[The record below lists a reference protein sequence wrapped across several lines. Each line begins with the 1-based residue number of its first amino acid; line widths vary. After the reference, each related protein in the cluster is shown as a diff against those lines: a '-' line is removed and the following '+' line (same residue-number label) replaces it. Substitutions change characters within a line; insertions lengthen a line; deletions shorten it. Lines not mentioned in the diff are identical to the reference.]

1 MAAER
6 TVEVGHARAVVR
18 PHDHRKGYVVEKVWV
33 DPEHRGN
40 GAARRLMREI
50 SDKFRRH
57 DLWLK
62 PRPYSE
68 MGAELGATIDQLK
81 RFYRSLGFEPA
92 DEKDNMLRPAS
103 REKRAYARAREAK
116 VPRVDELPSYC
127 GPAALKSVMG
137 FHGVEVGQRRL
148 GRLAGTTVR
157 DGTSGAGMRRAARR
171 FGFDARVQDGA
182 TLDRLRNEVAKGR
195 PAIVNWWSEDD
206 GHYSVVER
214 VGDRGVHMMDPE
226 TARARTVD
234 RTTFERNWFDFERS
248 NGTGRLVR
256 RRMITIK
263 PAVQAGEKQAAI
275 VAPIALKNMRL
286 GAQLD
291 DALKPYQ
298 DDARTFLRSLDD
310 VQDARERA
318 KAREKVAELY
328 KFAAFKEAATLQ
340 QLRAGVARL
349 PGVVESSHP
358 VVQAFGGMVLPT
370 RAQLKGRGKS
380 IMMGMQRKLMGSE
393 NFDALQA
400 AAKDLEHPSLRGKI
414 LHSGNMG
421 AYMHPSAPPDVQQGL
436 HTTGIMHEALER
448 TGRAGQ
454 GLHTLGTETKD
465 FNLVSRLR
473 GGPLEDQVRGSMME
487 LRAPE
492 YAHLQHRFSET
503 FKDPRASEFVT
514 EGGRIPKAMRKAYA
528 REMRP
533 YTHTTVP
540 EAAGIMSEQA
550 PVVQGRYAEVA
561 KVGSV
566 KRAEKSEDG
575 EHELQGH
582 IDFQGLDIAV
592 ENRKGSV
599 RSGKK
604 PDGGT
609 WRTVMKAPY
618 GYIEAPAKG
627 KDGESVDVY
636 VGPKKDAPVA
646 YVVHQHKPNGTGH
659 DEDKVIL
666 GTESEEEAKRLY
678 LQHYDDPKFLGPV
691 SAVPVDRLKQLLE
704 QKKRLTKISGV
715 AMGAVA
721 APFKAVASGGFN
733 PAKNVQSLAQRW
745 KPPKVSA
752 PSVQSLPGMPKLK

>member
-1 MAAER
+1 MDRYITCAEKTAAER

-103 REKRAYARAREAK
+103 REK
-116 VPRVDELPSYC
+116 
-127 GPAALKSVMG
+127 
-137 FHGVEVGQRRL
+137 
-148 GRLAGTTVR
+148 
-157 DGTSGAGMRRAARR
+157 
-171 FGFDARVQDGA
+171 
-182 TLDRLRNEVAKGR
+182 
-195 PAIVNWWSEDD
+195 
-206 GHYSVVER
+206 
-214 VGDRGVHMMDPE
+214 
-226 TARARTVD
+226 
-234 RTTFERNWFDFERS
+234 
-248 NGTGRLVR
+248 
-256 RRMITIK
+256 
-263 PAVQAGEKQAAI
+263 QAAI

-310 VQDARERA
+310 AHDARERA
-318 KAREKVAELY
+318 KAGEKVAELY
-328 KFAAFKEAATLQ
+328 
-340 QLRAGVARL
+340 
-349 PGVVESSHP
+349 
-358 VVQAFGGMVLPT
+358 
-370 RAQLKGRGKS
+370 
-380 IMMGMQRKLMGSE
+380 
-393 NFDALQA
+393 
-400 AAKDLEHPSLRGKI
+400 
-414 LHSGNMG
+414 
-421 AYMHPSAPPDVQQGL
+421 
-436 HTTGIMHEALER
+436 
-448 TGRAGQ
+448 
-454 GLHTLGTETKD
+454 
-465 FNLVSRLR
+465 
-473 GGPLEDQVRGSMME
+473 
-487 LRAPE
+487 
-492 YAHLQHRFSET
+492 
-503 FKDPRASEFVT
+503 
-514 EGGRIPKAMRKAYA
+514 
-528 REMRP
+528 
-533 YTHTTVP
+533 
-540 EAAGIMSEQA
+540 
-550 PVVQGRYAEVA
+550 RYAA
-561 KVGSV
+561 WKQ
-566 KRAEKSEDG
+566 AELAEDG
-575 EHELQGH
+575 EHKLQGH

-618 GYIEAPAKG
+618 GYVEAPAKG

-636 VGPKKDAPVA
+636 VGPKKDADIA
-646 YVVHQHKPNGTGH
+646 YVVHQHKPDGTGH

-715 AMGAVA
+715 GMGAVA
-721 APFKAVASGGFN
+721 APFKAMASGGFN